1 MKRIVKL
8 TESDLVRLIKKVIGE
23 AYDET
28 AYNKVL
34 DLYNE
39 KGMDGLS
46 DDERLYLTTGGDS
59 DIPSSLMDDD
69 EGGYDPDE
77 YYRNMNVDR
86 DTEEIGR
93 ILKGVIKK
101 YRGEVDR
108 ERMRG
113 SASGLDSLVV
123 KFKYDEYLYKN
134 LIKLIN
140 STPEEMDIDI
150 DATDEEISLYL
161 PSEFRGLL

>member
-39 KGMDGLS
+39 KGMEGLS
-46 DDERLYLTTGGDS
+46 GEERLYLTTGGKS
-59 DIPSSLMDDD
+59 ETPSSLMDD

-77 YYRNMNVDR
+77 YYRNKDMDR
-86 DTEEIGR
+86 NTKEIGT
-93 ILKGVIKK
+93 ILKGIIRK
-101 YRGEVDR
+101 YRGDVDR

-113 SASGLDSLVV
+113 SASGLDKLVV
-123 KFKYDEYLYKN
+123 KFKYSKYLFEYL
-134 LIKLIN
+134 IDLIN
-140 STPEEMDIDI
+140 TAPEEMDIDI